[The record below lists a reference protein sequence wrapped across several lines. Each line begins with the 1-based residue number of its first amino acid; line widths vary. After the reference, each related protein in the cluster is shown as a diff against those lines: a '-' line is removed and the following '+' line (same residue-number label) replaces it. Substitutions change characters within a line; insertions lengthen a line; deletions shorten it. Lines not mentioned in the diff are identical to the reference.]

1 MRIVPTSVFVC
12 LLFMPGTAAAD
23 VLAVFSERQGM
34 SGKFIQR
41 IVTPEGELLETSEGQ
56 FSLLR
61 PHFMRWQIES
71 PDRQLLIVNDNTL
84 TQIDWDLE
92 VVSSRAMTPDSRSAL
107 DWLMAPA
114 DELEQAFDV
123 TRSSRQATLI
133 PRKPISAFARLEI
146 EFEAA
151 SLRWELSL
159 SDSAGQILTVT
170 LTEDPGVMPARSDF
184 DAPQTDFEQSRST

>member
-1 MRIVPTSVFVC
+1 MRIVSSSVFGC
-12 LLFMPGTAAAD
+12 LLFIAGTAAAD
-23 VLAVFSERQGM
+23 VLAIFSERQGM
-34 SGKFIQR
+34 SGQFIQR

-71 PDRQLLIVNDNTL
+71 PDQQLLIVNDNTL

-92 VVSSRAMTPDSRSAL
+92 VVSNRALTPENRSAL

-114 DELEQAFDV
+114 RELEQTFDISS
-123 TRSSRQATLI
+123 SSRQATLI
-133 PRKPISAFARLEI
+133 PREQISAFERLEI
-146 EFEAA
+146 EFEAT

-159 SDSAGQILTVT
+159 TDSAGQILRVT
-170 LTEDPGVMPARSDF
+170 LTENPDVMPARSDF
-184 DAPQTDFEQSRST
+184 DAPQTDFE

>member
-1 MRIVPTSVFVC
+1 MRIVPSSVFVC
-12 LLFMPGTAAAD
+12 LLFTAGTAAAD
-23 VLAVFSERQGM
+23 VLAIFSERQGM
-34 SGKFIQR
+34 SGQFIQR

-71 PDRQLLIVNDNTL
+71 PDQQLLIVNENTL

-92 VVSSRAMTPDSRSAL
+92 VVSTRAMTPENRSAL

-114 DELEQAFDV
+114 EELQQAFDI

-133 PRKPISAFARLEI
+133 PREQIAAFERLEI
-146 EFEAA
+146 EFEAT

-159 SDSAGQILTVT
+159 TDSAGQILTVT
-170 LTEDPGVMPARSDF
+170 LTEDPDVMPARSDF
-184 DAPQTDFEQSRST
+184 DAPQTDFE

>member
-1 MRIVPTSVFVC
+1 MRIVPLSVFVC
-12 LLFMPGTAAAD
+12 LLFVAGAAAAD
-23 VLAVFSERQGM
+23 VLKVFSERQGM
-34 SGKFIQR
+34 SGQFIQR

-71 PDRQLLIVNDNTL
+71 PDQQLLIVNENTL

-92 VVSSRAMTPDSRSAL
+92 VVSTRAMTPENRSAL

-114 DELEQAFDV
+114 EELQQTFDI

-133 PRKPISAFARLEI
+133 PRKQISAFRRLEI
-146 EFEAA
+146 EFEAG

-159 SDSAGQILTVT
+159 TDSAGQILTVT
-170 LTEDPGVMPARSDF
+170 LTENPDVMPARSDF
-184 DAPQTDFEQSRST
+184 DAPQTDFE

>member
-1 MRIVPTSVFVC
+1 MRITPYSVFVW
-12 LLFMPGTAAAD
+12 LLFFMVGTAAAD
-23 VLAVFSERQGM
+23 VLEVFSERQGM
-34 SGKFIQR
+34 SGQFIQR

-71 PDRQLLIVNDNTL
+71 PDQQLLIVKENTL

-92 VVSSRAMTPDSRSAL
+92 VVSTRAMMPDNRSAL
-107 DWLMAPA
+107 DWLMAPVE
-114 DELEQAFDV
+114 ELQQTFDI

-133 PRKPISAFARLEI
+133 PRGQISAFERLEI

-151 SLRWELSL
+151 LLRWEFSL
-159 SDSAGQILTVT
+159 TDSAGQILTVT
-170 LTEDPGVMPARSDF
+170 LTEHPDAVPTASDF
-184 DAPQTDFEQSRST
+184 DAPLTHFE

>member
-1 MRIVPTSVFVC
+1 MRIFPPSVFVC
-12 LLFMPGTAAAD
+12 LLFMAGTAAAD
-23 VLAVFSERQGM
+23 VLRVFSERQGM
-34 SGKFIQR
+34 SGQFIQR

-71 PDRQLLIVNDNTL
+71 PDQQLLIVNENTL

-92 VVSSRAMTPDSRSAL
+92 VVSTRAMTPENRSAL

-114 DELEQAFDV
+114 EELQQTFDI

-133 PRKPISAFARLEI
+133 PREQIAAFERLEI
-146 EFEAA
+146 EFEAT

-159 SDSAGQILTVT
+159 TDSAGQILTVT
-170 LTEDPGVMPARSDF
+170 LTEDPDVMPAPSDF
-184 DAPQTDFEQSRST
+184 DTPPTDFE

>member
-1 MRIVPTSVFVC
+1 MRIVPLSVVVC
-12 LLFMPGTAAAD
+12 LLFVAGAAAAD
-23 VLAVFSERQGM
+23 VLKVFSERQGM
-34 SGKFIQR
+34 SGQFIQR

-71 PDRQLLIVNDNTL
+71 PDQQLLIVNENTL

-92 VVSSRAMTPDSRSAL
+92 VVSTRAITPENRSAL

-114 DELEQAFDV
+114 EELQQTFDI
-123 TRSSRQATLI
+123 TRSSRQATLT
-133 PRKPISAFARLEI
+133 PREQISAFRRLEI
-146 EFEAA
+146 EFEAV

-159 SDSAGQILTVT
+159 TDSAGQILTVT
-170 LTEDPGVMPARSDF
+170 LTENPDVMPARSDF
-184 DAPQTDFEQSRST
+184 DAPPTDFE